1 MVLKE
6 LRLEISCTPEEKEGK
21 TMIGAIYSRF
31 STDKQNESSIADQIR
46 TCTEFARENQISVV
60 ADYSDEGI
68 SGAALGNRPGA
79 KAILEAAFEGQFDV
93 VLVTDLSRLSRSNG
107 DLSKMIDRLVVRGIR
122 VIGVQDGYDSSR
134 RGHKLQAG
142 LSGIMGEAFRDMIRE
157 RTYSAMESRA
167 RAKRPTGGKCYG
179 YKSIAKTS
187 DNPSSERTIEIEPNQ
202 AKIVERI
209 FSRYIEGTSYRA
221 IASELNKEGV
231 PSPGS
236 TWKRVTRRKNGW
248 MGSGIRAI
256 VQNVR
261 YTGLIRWNTS
271 EWVKDPDTGKRMR
284 RERPRSEWLEHRD
297 ESLRVISDAT
307 FERAQQRARDRS
319 NPDKRLKCGGRPKY
333 LLSGL
338 LKCKECESNYV
349 LTSTTAYQC
358 SGNVGGACTNN
369 VRVRRDVAEAKIL
382 GPVREE
388 LLSPER
394 VNRMA
399 QEIEERW
406 KKRIQELAEKST
418 PEGVQALDARI
429 KRLEERLSAGDP
441 DLEPDE
447 LQLAIEAAQR
457 KRQELI
463 DAQPAARHSAKILAA
478 LPNAAAA
485 YKRQIERGLD
495 ANPREASKARAILRD
510 LLGPI
515 QMCPGEDG
523 SLWAEFDARPAALL
537 KKAVGTSVGSGGSGG
552 RIGLRPFGAQLVS
565 AAVNRRYASG
575 GLG

>member
-1 MVLKE
+1 M
-6 LRLEISCTPEEKEGK
+6 
-21 TMIGAIYSRF
+21 
-31 STDKQNESSIADQIR
+31 
-46 TCTEFARENQISVV
+46 
-60 ADYSDEGI
+60 
-68 SGAALGNRPGA
+68 
-79 KAILEAAFEGQFDV
+79 EAAFGGQFDV
-93 VLVTDLSRLSRSNG
+93 VLVTDLSRLSRSNR

-179 YKSIAKTS
+179 YKSIAKAP
-187 DNPSSERTIEIEPNQ
+187 DDPDSEKTIEIEPDQ

-221 IASELNKEGV
+221 IASELNKDGV

-236 TWKRVTRRKNGW
+236 SWKRVTRRKSGW
-248 MGSGIRAI
+248 MGSGVRAI

-271 EWVKDPDTGKRMR
+271 EWVKDPDTGQRMR
-284 RERPRSEWLEHRD
+284 RERPRCEWLEYHD
-297 ESLRVISDAT
+297 ESLRIISDAT

-319 NPDKRLKCGGRPKY
+319 NPDERLKCGGRPKY

-338 LKCKECESNYV
+338 LKCKECGSNYV
-349 LTSTTAYQC
+349 LTSTTSYQG
-358 SGNVGGACTNN
+358 SGNVGGACGNN
-369 VRVRRDVAEAKIL
+369 VRIRRDVAEAKIL
-382 GPVREE
+382 DPVRQE

-394 VNRMA
+394 VSRMA
-399 QEIEERW
+399 IEIEKSW
-406 KKRIQELAEKST
+406 KKRIKELAERST
-418 PEGVQALDARI
+418 PEEIQALDARI
-429 KRLEERLSAGDP
+429 ERLQERLSAGDP

-447 LQLAIEAAQR
+447 LQLAIEAAKR

-463 DAQPAARHSAKILAA
+463 DAQPAARDSAKILAA

-485 YKRQIERGLD
+485 YKRQIEKGLE
-495 ANPREASKARAILRD
+495 ANPREANKARVILRD
-510 LLGPI
+510 SLGPI

-523 SLWAEFDARPAALL
+523 SLWAKFDARPAALL

-552 RIGLRPFGAQLVS
+552 RI
-565 AAVNRRYASG
+565 
-575 GLG
+575 